1 MDWLITVLDWL
12 KNPDNRTVLTFI
24 GGGIV
29 VVAGAI
35 WKVYEHY
42 DAKKTQSLE
51 PAQPSKSTAD
61 SNTVSLPSIP
71 KRADIPPLDAAAR
84 RSTYLR
90 LMAKEWRTLPVE
102 ALDSN
107 AADTTARRL
116 NLEQVY
122 IDLDPVTPRSGR
134 SPDRV
139 AGDRE
144 GPLSAVEAL
153 CQANRQRLVLLGQ
166 PGSGKSPFGRHL
178 GVTLAEALLQPVAVN
193 LAERLPGWIGAAP
206 LPVFVPRRHLVV
218 GLTGAT
224 GAGTAGGCGSFSTT
238 SQTPNTAWSVNPA
251 ASRPNT
257 EPP

>member
-12 KNPDNRTVLTFI
+12 KNSDNRTVLTFI

-102 ALDSN
+102 ALDPN

-116 NLEQVY
+116 NLEPVY

-166 PGSGKSPFGRHL
+166 PGSGKSPFGPSPGRDASGGTAAARCGQL
-178 GVTLAEALLQPVAVN
+178 GRTSAGLDRCGPAPRVRPA
-193 LAERLPGWIGAAP
+193 AAP
-206 LPVFVPRRHLVV
+206 GRRSDRCDRGRHCRWVRLFFYDVSNPNYGLV
-218 GLTGAT
+218 
-224 GAGTAGGCGSFSTT
+224 S
-238 SQTPNTAWSVNPA
+238 
-251 ASRPNT
+251 
-257 EPP
+257 EPGRHSS